1 MSTVPSFPPNAVTLF
16 TTPCTFNAC
25 GATNVTSAE
34 VELLASSDTLK
45 VNFANPSCFGLSNGE
60 VVIDISGGTEPYSV
74 NGLQIT
80 GTQFIAGTLAEG
92 NFTFNVSDDANNST
106 SADVTLVAPQALNVQ
121 GVVNNVTAF
130 GGNDGTVDITLS
142 NVPVV
147 IDWSTTNGSGL
158 VAGQVDQTTLTA
170 GIYNLILTEGNGCQ
184 TYRRFIIGEP
194 VNPANFFTPNFNPN
208 TQGSTGGNTTAGN

>member
-1 MSTVPSFPPNAVTLF
+1 
-16 TTPCTFNAC
+16 
-25 GATNVTSAE
+25 
-34 VELLASSDTLK
+34 
-45 VNFANPSCFGLSNGE
+45 
-60 VVIDISGGTEPYSV
+60 VVIDISGGTEPYAV
-74 NGLQIT
+74 NGIQIS

-92 NFTFNVSDDANNST
+92 NFTFNVSDDASNST

-130 GGNDGTVDITLS
+130 GGNDGTVDVTLS

-184 TYRRFIIGEP
+184 TYRRFIVSEP

-208 TQGSTGGNTTAGN
+208 TLGASGGSTTAGN

>member
-1 MSTVPSFPPNAVTLF
+1 MKTNNFFRSLALATVAILGSTAAFAQGLSLQ
-16 TTPCTFNAC
+16 
-25 GATNVTSAE
+25 
-34 VELLASSDTLK
+34 